1 MPDPIQQALIT
12 ARKHQILDAAAIV
25 FAEKGFHPTT
35 IRDIARQAGIADGTI
50 YNYFENKSMLL
61 LGIFERMRESVL
73 AQGTLPTPDELD
85 PHTFVRAF
93 VQQPLAGLQED
104 NFALFRIV
112 LSEMMV
118 NDELRARYYQQ
129 IMAPTL
135 AIAESYLQ
143 AQVDQG
149 RLRIPDVGL
158 TVRAISAMI
167 LGLMLEYTLGDSKL
181 VAQWDQL
188 PDRLTDLILN
198 GIHNPS

>member
-1 MPDPIQQALIT
+1 MSDPIQQALIT

-73 AQGTLPTPDELD
+73 AQETPPAPDELD
-85 PHTFVRAF
+85 PHAFVRAF
-93 VQQPLAGLQED
+93 VQQPLIALQED
-104 NFALFRIV
+104 NFAIFRIV

-118 NDELRARYYQQ
+118 NDELRTRYYEQ
-129 IMAPTL
+129 IMEPTL
-135 AIAESYLQ
+135 ALAERYLQ
-143 AQVDQG
+143 AQVNQG
-149 RLRIPDVGL
+149 RLAIPDIGL

-188 PDRLTDLILN
+188 PDALTDLILN
-198 GIHNPS
+198 GIKE

>member
-1 MPDPIQQALIT
+1 M
-12 ARKHQILDAAAIV
+12 
-25 FAEKGFHPTT
+25 
-35 IRDIARQAGIADGTI
+35 
-50 YNYFENKSMLL
+50 
-61 LGIFERMRESVL
+61 
-73 AQGTLPTPDELD
+73 
-85 PHTFVRAF
+85 RAF
-93 VQQPLAGLQED
+93 VQQPLIALQED

-118 NDELRARYYQQ
+118 NDELRTRYYQQ

-143 AQVDQG
+143 TQVDQG

-188 PDRLTDLILN
+188 PDKLTELILN
-198 GIHNPS
+198 GIKE